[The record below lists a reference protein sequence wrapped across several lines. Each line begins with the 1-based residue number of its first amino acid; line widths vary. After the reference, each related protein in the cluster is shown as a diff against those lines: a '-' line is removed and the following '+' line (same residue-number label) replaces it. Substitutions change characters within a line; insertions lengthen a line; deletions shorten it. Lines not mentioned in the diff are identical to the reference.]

1 LFLYFKKGLNVIV
14 RLIKNALL
22 AGIPFG
28 LLMGLLFAFMA
39 GIYIG
44 IFLGVVCGLLF
55 GLAIAIFLELMRK
68 NLGSKES
75 HFEGEKIIHQGAANH
90 FQGIEGRG
98 GWLILTSNRLIF
110 KSHGMNIQNQAL
122 SLEMQN
128 IANVSAVKTAGII
141 PNGLLINKK
150 DGSKEQFVVSGRQEW
165 VKYISP
171 QLSAP

>member
-1 LFLYFKKGLNVIV
+1 MFA
-14 RLIKNALL
+14 RMIKTTLL

-28 LLMGLLFAFMA
+28 LFMGLLASLML
-39 GIYIG
+39 GIFIG
-44 IFLGVVCGLLF
+44 IFLAVICGVLF

-68 NLGSKES
+68 NLESKET
-75 HFEGEKIIHQGAANH
+75 HFEGEKIIHQGSANH

-110 KSHGMNIQNQAL
+110 KSHGMNIQNQPL

-128 IANVSAVKTAGII
+128 IANVSVVNTAGII
-141 PNGLLINKK
+141 PNGLLITKK
-150 DGSKEQFVVSGRQEW
+150 DGSKEQFVVSGRQSW